1 MQEDKIDNQIPILRF
16 LKRHKWRIIIPI
28 LFCVVYFGV
37 PRLSQRL
44 VSSPCD
50 LFITSAR
57 NAPPEQ
63 LNKEVLEAFH
73 QINSDESLLGLIVK
87 YDLLADSR
95 KSGIEEE
102 ILIENIRKR
111 IQIMPEVK
119 NTANNGAVVY
129 IWMTFWDEDPQK
141 VTALSGEIASRFEAQ
156 PNLQVMKYIPPATDT
171 SFRTEVALTSPLPAG
186 VAFSL
191 LLILIWEMPFLFYSQ
206 KTKETVFNPLK
217 SDWQSELF
225 EAKLRNQTWK
235 AIQINIRY
243 SCAFLAAMLQK
254 SPLGDLL
261 EYIGKFA
268 R

>member
-1 MQEDKIDNQIPILRF
+1 MHEDKLNSQIPILRF
-16 LKRHKWRIIIPI
+16 LNKHKWRITIPI

-37 PRLSQRL
+37 PRLFQRF
-44 VSSPCD
+44 VSTQCD

-57 NAPPEQ
+57 NAPAEQ

-73 QINSDESLLGLIVK
+73 QINNDEYLLGLVVK
-87 YDLLADSR
+87 YDLLADLR
-95 KSGIEEE
+95 KSGSEEK
-102 ILIENIRKR
+102 ILIEKIRKR
-111 IQIMPEVK
+111 IQITPEVK
-119 NTANNGAVVY
+119 NTANDAAVVY
-129 IWMTFWDEDPQK
+129 IWTTFWDEDPQK
-141 VTALSGEIASRFEAQ
+141 VMALSGEIASRFEAQ
-156 PNLQVMKYIPPATDT
+156 PNLQVMKYIPPANDT
-171 SFRTEVALTSPLPAG
+171 SFRTDVALLGAMPAG

-191 LLILIWEMPFLFYSQ
+191 LLILIWEIPFLFYSQ

-217 SDWQSELF
+217 LDWQSELL
-225 EAKLRNQTWK
+225 EAKLRNQTRE

-243 SCAFLAAMLQK
+243 SCAYLAALLQK